1 MAAVLNSDWVEQL
14 ELSAKHPPEFFKSI
28 SEIDTEDRV
37 VPQAHAVR
45 RAWKDLDLDGVLYL
59 DKAPYAYFKE
69 VQRIEPELIR
79 KLHHKLWN
87 QGIAPLLVVI
97 SPNEFQVYSGLA
109 LPAKR
114 NEDLFQ
120 EDRLVKALNRTANVL
135 ELRKFAQAIQLGD
148 FFREKPKS
156 FNSDLRVD
164 RYLLKNLEVAR
175 ELLLE
180 EDSSDLRSVR
190 LAHALLWRT
199 IFTCYLVD
207 RGIIDSDYFS
217 QIGLENAH
225 KLLDLLE
232 ARSTEGAKDL
242 LYNLFEE
249 LQKDFN
255 GDLFEGDLQL
265 EKELVEERH
274 ITILRRF
281 LQWDDLET
289 GQTSLGLWA
298 YDFSIIPIETISC
311 IYERFLEAEDSQ
323 GKKETGAYY
332 TPRFLTEVVL
342 DVALSNSILLL
353 DKRFLDPSC
362 GSGVFLVAL
371 FNRLAE
377 EWRKNHTNA
386 SNDELASALI
396 NILQRNCFGID
407 SSDTACRIA
416 AFSLYLS
423 FLDQLDPRDIQRLQK
438 RGNALPNLVEHSI
451 FCRDFFEDSLPE
463 LLLDFD
469 FIIGNPPWV
478 KVKGKK
484 LSLMERWCNR
494 NKLPIAQR
502 QLAYGFLWKALHHL
516 RNSGTVCFLLPAGVL
531 LNHQEKSIEFQRKW
545 FSELK
550 IEKVVNL
557 ADMRFYLFDGAIRPA
572 LVMKYKKSAP
582 DIQTDQVEY
591 ISPKT
596 DWKTL
601 RAEII
606 ALSPEDVKN
615 ISHKEIL
622 FGLKEGNDLLI
633 WKQLFWGTSRDY
645 KFLDRLRSYRTVG
658 HLLALENSELRW
670 TLLEG
675 FNKGGKGEPV
685 DRPILHELPF
695 LHSSG
700 VKLYVIPRLELQ
712 AEPPVFDPRYM
723 GDEIIFRAP
732 HVLFPHGVSEIGKR
746 IRVGFCSFDC
756 SFEHSIRG
764 IHAPEKDDAELR
776 LLTCALASPLA
787 LYFFFH
793 TSANW
798 AIERP
803 KIHVEEYARFPFPKP
818 DTEARQI
825 ILDRVSTLHRQLE
838 QEIQRNF
845 LATELLIETYSQEID
860 KAVFEYYDIDT
871 WEEYLIKDTVE
882 LYIPSATPRRGTKS
896 IPTLEASKRNHRY
909 DYISLLLEAIN
920 TWIRGS
926 GKYIVG
932 KLTTSPISGLGI
944 VSLARV
950 HESISHTNPV
960 EEEASERV
968 DEILNRIKN
977 NLPTEM
983 RSLRI
988 MRNLKIFDGN
998 ELHILKPL
1006 ERRFWTKTSALND
1019 ADEIAAAILSGR

>member
-1 MAAVLNSDWVEQL
+1 MLKPFNWVIFL
-14 ELSAKHPPEFFKSI
+14 ERSQS
-28 SEIDTEDRV
+28 
-37 VPQAHAVR
+37 
-45 RAWKDLDLDGVLYL
+45 
-59 DKAPYAYFKE
+59 
-69 VQRIEPELIR
+69 
-79 KLHHKLWN
+79 
-87 QGIAPLLVVI
+87 
-97 SPNEFQVYSGLA
+97 
-109 LPAKR
+109 
-114 NEDLFQ
+114 LF
-120 EDRLVKALNRTANVL
+120 N
-135 ELRKFAQAIQLGD
+135 
-148 FFREKPKS
+148 P
-156 FNSDLRVD
+156 DLRVD

-180 EDSSDLRSVR
+180 EDSSDLRSIR

-207 RGIIDSDYFS
+207 RGIIDSHYFS
-217 QIGLENAH
+217 RIGLENAH
-225 KLLDLLE
+225 TLLDLLE
-232 ARSTEGAKDL
+232 ARSAEGAKDL
-242 LYNLFEE
+242 LYNLFEQ

-255 GDLFEGDLQL
+255 GDLFEGDLQI
-265 EKELVEERH
+265 EKKLVEERH

-311 IYERFLEAEDSQ
+311 IYERFLEAEDFQ
-323 GKKETGAYY
+323 GKRETGAYY

-342 DVALSNSILLL
+342 DIALSDLTSLL

-362 GSGVFLVAL
+362 GSGIFLVAL

-377 EWRKNHTNA
+377 EWRKNHMNA
-386 SNDELASALI
+386 SNDELALALI
-396 NILQRNCFGID
+396 DILQKNCFGID
-407 SSDTACRIA
+407 SSDTACRIS

-438 RGNALPNLVEHSI
+438 RGNALPNLVGRNI

-463 LLLDFD
+463 LLLNFD
-469 FIIGNPPWV
+469 FIVGNPPWV
-478 KVKGKK
+478 KVIGKK
-484 LSLMERWCNR
+484 LSLMERWCKR
-494 NKLPIAQR
+494 SKLPIAQR

-516 RNSGTVCFLLPAGVL
+516 KSSGTVCFLLPAGVL

-545 FSELK
+545 FSEFK

-572 LVMKYKKSAP
+572 LIMKYRKGAP
-582 DIQTDQVEY
+582 DIQTNQVEY

-596 DWKTL
+596 EWKTL
-601 RAEII
+601 RAEIVTF
-606 ALSPEDVKN
+606 LSEDVKH
-615 ISHKEIL
+615 ISYKKIL
-622 FGLKEGNDLLI
+622 SGLKEENTSPI

-658 HLLALENSELRW
+658 DLLAIENPELRW
-670 TLLEG
+670 ILLEG

-700 VKLYVIPRLELQ
+700 VKLYVVPRLELQ
-712 AEPPVFDPRYM
+712 AEPPVFDPKYM
-723 GDEIIFRAP
+723 GDEIVFRAP
-732 HVLFPHGVSEIGKR
+732 HILFPHGVSETGKR

-776 LLTCALASPLA
+776 FLTCALASPLA

-798 AIERP
+798 GIERP
-803 KIHVEEYARFPFPKP
+803 KIHVEEYARFPFPEP
-818 DTEARQI
+818 DTETRQI
-825 ILDRVSTLHRQLE
+825 TLNRVATLHRHLE

-845 LATELLIETYSQEID
+845 LATGSLIETYSQEID

-871 WEEYLIKDTVE
+871 WEEYLIKDTIE
-882 LYIPSATPRRGTKS
+882 FYIPSATPRRGTKS
-896 IPTLEASKRNHRY
+896 IPTLEASKRNHQH

-932 KLTTSPISGLGI
+932 KLTTSAVSGLAI

-950 HESISHTNPV
+950 HESISHVNSI
-960 EEEASERV
+960 EGESSERV

-977 NLPTEM
+977 YLPAEM

>member
-1 MAAVLNSDWVEQL
+1 MAAVLNSNWVEQL

-28 SEIDTEDRV
+28 SEINTEDHV

-79 KLHHKLWN
+79 KLHRKLWN

-97 SPNEFQVYSGLA
+97 SPTEFQVYSGLA

-114 NEDLFQ
+114 KEDLFQ

-156 FNSDLRVD
+156 FNPDLRVD
-164 RYLLKNLEVAR
+164 RYLLKNLEFAR

-180 EDSSDLRSVR
+180 EDSSDLRSIR

-217 QIGLENAH
+217 RIGLANAH

-232 ARSTEGAKDL
+232 ERSAERAKDL
-242 LYNLFEE
+242 LYNLFEQ

-255 GDLFEGDLQL
+255 GDLFEGDLQI

-311 IYERFLEAEDSQ
+311 IYERFLEVEDSQ
-323 GKKETGAYY
+323 GKRETGAYY

-342 DVALSNSILLL
+342 DIALSDSTSLL

-362 GSGVFLVAL
+362 GSGIFLVAL

-386 SNDELASALI
+386 SNDELALALI
-396 NILQRNCFGID
+396 DILQKNCFGID
-407 SSDTACRIA
+407 SSDTACRIS

-423 FLDQLDPRDIQRLQK
+423 FLDQLDPRDIQKLQ
-438 RGNALPNLVEHSI
+438 RQGNALPNLVGHSI
-451 FCRDFFEDSLPE
+451 FCRNFFDENLPE
-463 LLLDFD
+463 LLSEFD
-469 FIIGNPPWV
+469 LVVGNPPWA
-478 KVKGKK
+478 KVKGRQ
-484 LSLMERWCNR
+484 LSIMEKWCNDR
-494 NKLPIAQR
+494 NLPIAQR
-502 QLAYGFLWKALHHL
+502 QLAYGFVWKATYHL
-516 RNSGTVCFLLPAGVL
+516 RRHGKVCFLLPAGIL
-531 LNHQEKSIEFQRKW
+531 FNHQDKSLRFQAEW
-545 FSELK
+545 FSKCTVKK
-550 IEKVVNL
+550 IVNL
-557 ADMRFYLFDGAIRPA
+557 SDMSFYLFDGAIRPA
-572 LVMKYKKSAP
+572 LVVNYEKLNSDTP
-582 DIQTDQVEY
+582 IEFTEY

-596 DWKTL
+596 EWKAL
-601 RAEII
+601 RAEI
-606 ALSPEDVKN
+606 LTVSPDDLTHVRYKEVLHDLQKEDVP
-615 ISHKEIL
+615 IV
-622 FGLKEGNDLLI
+622 
-633 WKQLFWGTSRDY
+633 WKQLFWGSSRDL
-645 KFLDRLRSYRTVG
+645 KFLNRLQSYSSITDF
-658 HLLALENSELRW
+658 LEEENLDLRW

-675 FNKGGKGEPV
+675 FNKGGKGKPK
-685 DRPILHELPF
+685 DRPILHKIPF
-695 LHSSG
+695 MPVSG
-700 VKLYVIPRLELQ
+700 VNPYVVSRVALQ
-712 AEPPVFDPRYM
+712 PHPPVFDPRYM
-723 GDEIIFRAP
+723 GDEIVFRKP
-732 HVLFPHGVSEIGKR
+732 HLLFPHGVSRTGGRLK
-746 IRVGFCSFDC
+746 VGYCDFDC

-764 IHAPEKDDAELR
+764 LHAPEEYEDELR
-776 LLTCALASPLA
+776 LLACILASPIA

-798 AIERP
+798 GIERP

-818 DTEARQI
+818 DTETRQI
-825 ILDRVSTLHRQLE
+825 ILNRVSTLHRHLE

-845 LATELLIETYSQEID
+845 LATGSLIETYSQEID
-860 KAVFEYYDIDT
+860 KAVFDYYDIDT
-871 WEEYLIKDTVE
+871 WEEYLIQDTVE
-882 LYIPSATPRRGTKS
+882 LYIPSATPRRGAKS
-896 IPTLEASKRNHRY
+896 IPTLEASKRNHRH

-920 TWIRGS
+920 AWVKGS
-926 GKYIVG
+926 GKFIIG
-932 KLTTSPISGLGI
+932 KLTTSSVSELGI

-950 HESISHTNPV
+950 YESISHTDPI
-960 EEEASERV
+960 EEEASDRV
-968 DEILNRIKN
+968 DEILDRIKN
-977 NLPTEM
+977 YLPAEM